1 MKDCEENN
9 FSAMDSYT
17 NKLTKRYIIDLLD
30 TLIFSK
36 TILWDGV
43 DQFNEM
49 PIFKESIEDGQKVE
63 QRGGLFVNKKTGRA
77 LRILVTAQ
85 ETTTQKVCY
94 RLLGLNKSIRVDDGK
109 RLFYPFEAIAIDF
122 SVADLNLGMRDPSSY
137 SFSDNTHKT
146 KEATTSRLFSLLN
159 HILESKFITF
169 DKEDLFTDMLDSVE
183 SLPPMPDD
191 PHFKLVF
198 GVKDPT

>member
-1 MKDCEENN
+1 MKCEENN

-49 PIFKESIEDGQKVE
+49 PIFKESVEDGQRTE
-63 QRGGLFVNKKTGRA
+63 QRGGLFVNKKTARA
-77 LRILVTAQ
+77 IRLLVTAQ

-94 RLLGLNKSIRVDDGK
+94 RLMSLNKSTRIDDGK
-109 RLFYPFEAIAIDF
+109 RLFYPFEAIVVDF
-122 SVADLNLGMRDPSSY
+122 SAADLNLGMRDPSSY

-146 KEATTSRLFSLLN
+146 KEASTSRLFSLLG
-159 HILESKFITF
+159 HLLESQFITI
-169 DKEDLFTDMLDSVE
+169 DKEDMFIDMLDSVE

-191 PHFKLVF
+191 PHFKMVF